1 LFRRWDGGQSF
12 PVCEIPAFSLSM
24 ALRSPRTVHFDRGQR
39 RQVIVESLI
48 ADVLQ
53 GRLRAGQHLRT
64 QDLATRH
71 GVSHTPIREALI
83 ALAGVG
89 VIDLL
94 PNRGAIVRKVTAADV
109 REVCQVRRVLECE
122 ATRRACGRIESAKLK
137 SLAAALAR
145 LTRDIGHSKPS
156 FIERARTLDDR
167 LRDLI
172 AASCG
177 NRFLAQEL
185 GRLKILFR
193 AFRDMAWAY
202 EESHRDYRRLVGEA
216 QEHLAIV
223 DALTSGDSREAAR
236 AMARHIRSGFKY
248 WSRALPT
255 RDVSLLNNEPLTR
268 DAGNNGTSD
277 KHRKNGR

>member
-1 LFRRWDGGQSF
+1 MPIKS
-12 PVCEIPAFSLSM
+12 S
-24 ALRSPRTVHFDRGQR
+24 RTVRFDRGQR

-53 GRLRAGQHLRT
+53 GRLRAGQHLGT
-64 QDLATRH
+64 QELAERH

-94 PNRGAIVRKVTAADV
+94 PNRGAVVSKVTGAEV

-122 ATRRACGRIESAKLK
+122 ATRRACGRMDRAEL
-137 SLAAALAR
+137 AALAEELQR
-145 LTRDIGHSKPS
+145 LTRGAGRSKHA
-156 FIERARTLDDR
+156 FVARARTLDDR
-167 LRDLI
+167 LHDLI

-202 EESHRDYRRLVGEA
+202 EELRSDYRRLAGEA
-216 QEHLAIV
+216 DEHLAIV
-223 DALTSGDSREAAR
+223 NALLADDAKQAAR
-236 AMARHIRSGFKY
+236 AMASHIRSGFKY
-248 WSRALPT
+248 WSRALPAS
-255 RDVSLLNNEPLTR
+255 RAADAIREHSNNHR
-268 DAGNNGTSD
+268 AGGNGALD
-277 KHRKNGR
+277 KHRQNEK

>member
-1 LFRRWDGGQSF
+1 
-12 PVCEIPAFSLSM
+12 M
-24 ALRSPRTVHFDRGQR
+24 ALRSPRTFRFDRGQR
-39 RQVIVESLI
+39 RAVIVESLI

-53 GRLRAGQHLRT
+53 GRLRAGQHLGT
-64 QDLATRH
+64 QELAERH

-94 PNRGAIVRKVTAADV
+94 PNRGAVVRKVTAADV

-122 ATRRACGRIESAKLK
+122 ATRRACGRIDRTDLQ

-145 LTRDIGHSKPS
+145 LTRSNGQSKS
-156 FIERARTLDDR
+156 AFIERARALDDR
-167 LRDLI
+167 LHDLI

-202 EESHRDYRRLVGEA
+202 EELHHDYRRLAGEA
-216 QEHLAIV
+216 KEHLAIV
-223 DALTSGDSREAAR
+223 DALLADDARAAAR

-248 WSRALPT
+248 WIRALPSHN
-255 RDVSLLNNEPLTR
+255 RDRLHDEGVTGRGAKSTN
-268 DAGNNGTSD
+268 DQ
-277 KHRKNGR
+277 HRKNGK

>member
-1 LFRRWDGGQSF
+1 MTVSRL
-12 PVCEIPAFSLSM
+12 PEI
-24 ALRSPRTVHFDRGQR
+24 RFDRGQR
-39 RQVIVESLI
+39 RQAIVESLI

-53 GRLRAGQHLRT
+53 GRLRAGQHLGT
-64 QDLATRH
+64 QELAQRH

-94 PNRGAIVRKVTAADV
+94 PNRGAVVRTVTAADV

-122 ATRRACGRIESAKLK
+122 ATRRACGRLDRGGLETLAGELRRLMRGSGRSK
-137 SLAAALAR
+137 S
-145 LTRDIGHSKPS
+145 S
-156 FIERARTLDDR
+156 FIQRARTLDDR
-167 LRDLI
+167 LHDLI

-185 GRLKILFR
+185 SRLKTLFR

-202 EESHRDYRRLVGEA
+202 EQRHSDFRRLAGEA
-216 QEHLAIV
+216 REHLAIV
-223 DALTSGDSREAAR
+223 DALLAENPKEASR

-248 WSRALPT
+248 WSRALP
-255 RDVSLLNNEPLTR
+255 SP
-268 DAGNNGTSD
+268 ANGQIP
-277 KHRKNGR
+277 NGRNHAHDARANGSLKKHGKNRTSR